1 MVIKDIAAPPILEVR
16 DLHVNFGGVAA
27 IDGLDFRMMRREIRA
42 IIGPNGAGKTT
53 FFNAVS
59 GVVRPTAGKVV
70 FEGIDI
76 SGLSPRHIA
85 RLRLARTFQVSSLFL
100 GLSVRDNVWVAAQA
114 SEGILGAV
122 FSSRVRARIDA
133 KTDEIIERLDLQD
146 IASMTV
152 ADLSYGDQR
161 IVEVALAMA
170 MTPRLLLLD
179 EPTAGMSPRETGR
192 IARLV
197 RQIRE
202 LVSVIIIEHDMDVV
216 MGVADTVSVLNFG
229 RLVAEGTPDVVQND
243 PHVREVYLG
252 SQPC

>member
-1 MVIKDIAAPPILEVR
+1 
-16 DLHVNFGGVAA
+16 
-27 IDGLDFRMMRREIRA
+27 
-42 IIGPNGAGKTT
+42 
-53 FFNAVS
+53 
-59 GVVRPTAGKVV
+59 
-70 FEGIDI
+70 
-76 SGLSPRHIA
+76 
-85 RLRLARTFQVSSLFL
+85 
-100 GLSVRDNVWVAAQA
+100 
-114 SEGILGAV
+114 
-122 FSSRVRARIDA
+122 
-133 KTDEIIERLDLQD
+133 
-146 IASMTV
+146 V

-252 SQPC
+252 RESC